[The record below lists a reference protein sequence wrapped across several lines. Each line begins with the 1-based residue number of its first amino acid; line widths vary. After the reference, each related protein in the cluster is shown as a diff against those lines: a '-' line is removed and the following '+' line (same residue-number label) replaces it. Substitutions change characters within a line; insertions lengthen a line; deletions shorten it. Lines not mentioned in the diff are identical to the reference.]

1 MIGNVDSWV
10 GRTIEQP
17 IYLAI
22 WGILLLVKLF
32 ALCDAAL
39 RPNQLYA
46 AAGKQTKILWLA
58 MLGVTLLLQVFSYDL
73 FLMMIGAVVALVYL
87 ADVRPV
93 LRSMQRR

>member
-1 MIGNVDSWV
+1 MDSWV